1 MFPNNINIDLK
12 KRLER
17 GVGCGVGGVGEG
29 VVVDKLWLVTE
40 AAALRVEELPHLG
53 QSMAIAKCES
63 DFCDKFCLKFLGM
76 CIYLLQTIRNRLK
89 FMINFLHCEVNVKF
103 EVELQVHFVTFFV
116 GNKLCVIPNLQ

>member
-29 VVVDKLWLVTE
+29 VVVDKLGLVTE

-53 QSMAIAKCES
+53 Q
-63 DFCDKFCLKFLGM
+63 
-76 CIYLLQTIRNRLK
+76 LQ
-89 FMINFLHCEVNVKF
+89 NVK
-103 EVELQVHFVTFFV
+103 VIFVTSFV
-116 GNKLCVIPNLQ
+116 